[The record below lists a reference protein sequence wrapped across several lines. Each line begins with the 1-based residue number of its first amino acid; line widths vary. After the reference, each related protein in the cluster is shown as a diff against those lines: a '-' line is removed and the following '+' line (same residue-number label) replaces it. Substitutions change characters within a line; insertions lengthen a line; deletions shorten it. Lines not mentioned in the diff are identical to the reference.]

1 MAKTPEEKAA
11 ILAEKE
17 AAKAAKIAA
26 EEAAASAEAEAKAQ
40 AKAAKEAAKTSA
52 VVVNAQGLH
61 VRTFNLADHG
71 EGFAELALGYAKKV
85 KGKVL

>member
-1 MAKTPEEKAA
+1 MAKTQEEKAA

-17 AAKAAKIAA
+17 AAK
-26 EEAAASAEAEAKAQ
+26 EAT
-40 AKAAKEAAKTSA
+40 KTSA